1 MADPSRR
8 KKKKKRDAAP
18 REGGRK
24 KKPKTAEPEPPPP
37 PPLQI
42 IAELVTGSPLAHL
55 TLPPCTTVLELR
67 RRVAAES
74 ELSLGWRDVSLSRD
88 GAALEDGA
96 TLAACGLTA
105 EEPVKVTVVVDD
117 TPKIFICGGV
127 HDGGGVMMV
136 ATAVTE
142 VLNPRTVAR

>member
-1 MADPSRR
+1 MADPGRR
-8 KKKKKRDAAP
+8 KKKKRDAAP
-18 REGGRK
+18 PEGGRK
-24 KKPKTAEPEPPPP
+24 KKPKTAQPEPPPPPPPPP

-96 TLAACGLTA
+96 TLAVCG
-105 EEPVKVTVVVDD
+105 
-117 TPKIFICGGV
+117 
-127 HDGGGVMMV
+127 
-136 ATAVTE
+136 ATAG
-142 VLNPRTVAR
+142 